1 MVPLTLPLNDIGVIL
16 APEQIVWL
24 AGKPFVSGVGFTN
37 TVAVIGAP
45 VQPLALGV
53 MENVTSTG
61 AKVVLVNVPLISP
74 LPFEAIPVIVVIAS
88 RVQE

>member
-1 MVPLTLPLNDIGVIL
+1 MLFTFPLNKIGVML
-16 APEQIVWL
+16 VPEQIVWL
-24 AGKPFVSGVGFTN
+24 KGVAVASGVGLTN

-53 MENVTSTG
+53 MVNVTRTG

>member
-1 MVPLTLPLNDIGVIL
+1 MPFTLPLNTIGVML
-16 APEQIVWL
+16 LPEQIVWL
-24 AGKPFVSGVGFTN
+24 KGVAVASGVGCTN

-53 MENVTSTG
+53 MVNVTSSG

-74 LPFEAIPVIVVIAS
+74 SPLEAIPVTMVVTS

>member
-1 MVPLTLPLNDIGVIL
+1 MLFTLPLSRIGVIL

-24 AGKPFVSGVGFTN
+24 AGKPFASGVGFTS
-37 TVAVIGAP
+37 TVAMIGVP

-53 MENVTSTG
+53 MVKVTSSW
-61 AKVVLVNVPLISP
+61 AKVVLTNVPLISP
-74 LPFEAIPVIVVIAS
+74 LPFEAIPVIVVVAS

>member
-1 MVPLTLPLNDIGVIL
+1 MPLTLPLNTIGVMPV
-16 APEQIVWL
+16 PEQIVWL
-24 AGKPFVSGVGFTN
+24 VGVAVASGVGFTS

-53 MENVTSTG
+53 MVNVTNTG

-74 LPFEAIPVIVVIAS
+74 LPLEAIPVIVEVAS

>member
-1 MVPLTLPLNDIGVIL
+1 MPLTLPLNDIGVML

-24 AGKPFVSGVGFTN
+24 FGVDTASGVGFTS

-53 MENVTSTG
+53 MVKVTSTG

-74 LPFEAIPVIVVIAS
+74 TPLEAIPVMVVIAS

>member
-1 MVPLTLPLNDIGVIL
+1 MLFTLPLSRIGVIL

-24 AGKPFVSGVGFTN
+24 FGVDTASGVGFTN
-37 TVAVIGAP
+37 TVAVIGEP

-53 MENVTSTG
+53 MVNVTSTG

-74 LPFEAIPVIVVIAS
+74 LPFEAIPVIVVVAS

>member
-1 MVPLTLPLNDIGVIL
+1 MPFTLPLNTIGVML
-16 APEQIVWL
+16 VPEQIVWL
-24 AGKPFVSGVGFTN
+24 KGVAVAFGVGFTS

-53 MENVTSTG
+53 MVKVTSIG

-74 LPFEAIPVIVVIAS
+74 LPFEEIPVIVVVAS

>member
-1 MVPLTLPLNDIGVIL
+1 MLFTLPVSRIGVIL

-24 AGKPFVSGVGFTN
+24 VGKPFASGVGLTS

-53 MENVTSTG
+53 MVNVTSTD
-61 AKVVLVNVPLISP
+61 AKVVLVNVPVIFP
-74 LPFEAIPVIVVIAS
+74 TPMEAMPVMVEVAS

>member
-1 MVPLTLPLNDIGVIL
+1 MLFTLPFNTIGLML

-24 AGKPFVSGVGFTN
+24 IGVAVASGVGFTN
-37 TVAVIGAP
+37 TVAVVGAP
-45 VQPLALGV
+45 VQPLALGIMV
-53 MENVTSTG
+53 NVTSTG

-74 LPFEAIPVIVVIAS
+74 LPLEAIPIIVVVAS